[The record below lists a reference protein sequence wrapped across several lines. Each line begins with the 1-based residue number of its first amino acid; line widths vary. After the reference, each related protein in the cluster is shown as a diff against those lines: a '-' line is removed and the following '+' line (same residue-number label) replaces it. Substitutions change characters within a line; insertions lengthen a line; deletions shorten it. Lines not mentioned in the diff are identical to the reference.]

1 MGVSAFLDSTAMDIL
16 QRPEGSRR
24 FEDGEISGAIVRR
37 QQTKRAL
44 DFDEDSDEDEE
55 ERQKKKS
62 ESLLDAPKDTADK
75 FIEVLKIGI
84 ADAKLKHPGKTIVVV
99 ATVVGR
105 TR

>member
-1 MGVSAFLDSTAMDIL
+1 MGVSAFLDSTAMGIL
-16 QRPEGSRR
+16 QRPEESRR